1 MTTIAGMKPHFEVAS
16 RQLQKISFFIQT
28 ETDNMTFASYQN
40 CSSEWRLML
49 TSMATSWNG
58 MIRQHRIWIGSAYNA
73 FARFLF
79 RVSIRDTDCDF
90 RLIRRTALD
99 DIQLISTSG
108 MTA

>member
-1 MTTIAGMKPHFEVAS
+1 MTTIVGMEPHFGVDS
-16 RQLQKISFFIQT
+16 RQLRKILSFIRT
-28 ETDNMTFASYQN
+28 ATDSMTFSSYQN
-40 CSSEWRLML
+40 FSSV
-49 TSMATSWNG
+49 MALDVDFNG
-58 MIRQHRIWIGSAYNA
+58 YKLERNDPTHRIWIGSAYNA

-79 RVSIRDTDCDF
+79 RVNIRDTDCDF